1 MPLSKISPPMTP
13 IYSAEPPIWL
23 THRWPMCLML
33 QLSGGVPH
41 YCHIGTSA
49 CVARLRLLG
58 DEAKN
63 AGITAGANSNIGA
76 TSLDRKVGPSFE
88 LRIIAALAGDP
99 LHRFGG
105 QSHLAGLLCTGY
117 RPGLPLGSF
126 VCRSVT
132 TDLHNSAYQ
141 KHYGSQ
147 NFEPMRSSPTE
158 IHARLCRGMTSPTG
172 FRP

>member
-41 YCHIGTSA
+41 CCRIGTSA
-49 CVARLRLLG
+49 CVARPRLLG
-58 DEAKN
+58 HEARN
-63 AGITAGANSNIGA
+63 ADMMAGANSNIGA

-117 RPGLPLGSF
+117 RPG
-126 VCRSVT
+126 
-132 TDLHNSAYQ
+132 
-141 KHYGSQ
+141 
-147 NFEPMRSSPTE
+147 
-158 IHARLCRGMTSPTG
+158 
-172 FRP
+172 